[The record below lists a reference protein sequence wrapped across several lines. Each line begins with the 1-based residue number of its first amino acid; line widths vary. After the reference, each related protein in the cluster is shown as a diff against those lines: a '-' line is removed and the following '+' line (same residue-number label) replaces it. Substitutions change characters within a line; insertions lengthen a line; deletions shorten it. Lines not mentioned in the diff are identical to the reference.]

1 MSMTPPNLH
10 LPGHRAPVA
19 IERLSWA
26 GSQSLGP
33 GGTSYIMNIPQQII
47 RFGILALLCCLVG
60 CATDP
65 MAEVTSKRT
74 IAEVE
79 PKVRAGMPLSE
90 LLSFTKNTPIMTA
103 GYNRLKLA
111 DGDLWVTEGR
121 DEHGTVTV
129 KDWRIQKR

>member
-1 MSMTPPNLH
+1 MLGPDCK
-10 LPGHRAPVA
+10 GVVCAV
-19 IERLSWA
+19 
-26 GSQSLGP
+26 LGP
-33 GGTSYIMNIPQQII
+33 GGTSHIMNIPHQII

-65 MAEVTSKRT
+65 MAEVTSERT

-111 DGDLWVTEGR
+111 DGDLWVFEGR

-129 KDWRIQKR
+129 KDWTIQKR

>member
-1 MSMTPPNLH
+1 M
-10 LPGHRAPVA
+10 
-19 IERLSWA
+19 
-26 GSQSLGP
+26 
-33 GGTSYIMNIPQQII
+33 
-47 RFGILALLCCLVG
+47 ALLCCLVS

-111 DGDLWVTEGR
+111 DGDLWVFEGR

-129 KDWRIQKR
+129 KDWRLQKR